1 MLPSAFSVAIT
12 YGGHDRFSALY
23 ISLKCV
29 LFGDFSL
36 AHGLRI
42 YHGIFLWAGEEEF
55 ISIYKVLEGKVRWQ
69 EVADHFLLAQ

>member
-36 AHGLRI
+36 AHGLQI